1 MYHRF
6 SYEALARVTK
16 AEVFQHDAVI
26 EGGIGNNVARYL
38 YFRDHGYTGLY
49 VGVDPDP
56 KSMTS
61 PDGLIREYADC
72 FELDRLQHLCSR
84 YGIANPI
91 FVTNSALYLLIAGYE
106 NRIADAA
113 KALTRVF
120 RKQLHI
126 RPAGN
131 LPLTAS
137 RLFHSEATNC
147 GEFNRIRRFLE
158 ESLKRGWNQS
168 APGKNL
174 LLLKRNEGVYNI

>member
-1 MYHRF
+1 M
-6 SYEALARVTK
+6 L
-16 AEVFQHDAVI
+16 QHDAVI

-49 VGVDPDP
+49 VGVDPDL
-56 KSMTS
+56 KSIAS
-61 PDGLIREYADC
+61 PDGLIREHADC
-72 FELDRLQHLCSR
+72 FELGWLRSLCSR

-91 FVTNSALYLLIAGYE
+91 FITNSALYLLIAGYE

-126 RPAGN
+126 RPSGN

-137 RLFHSEATNC
+137 RLLQPEATNC
-147 GEFNRIRRFLE
+147 GEFNQIRRFLE
-158 ESLKRGWNQS
+158 ELRKRGWNQS
-168 APGKNL
+168 VPGKNL
-174 LLLKRNEGVYNI
+174 LLLKRNEGSCNV